1 MKSCVLRIDDRT
13 ESLLT
18 IAPSTRRR
26 LRDLGLA
33 ASFLVSKQDSALWAR
48 ASDKE
53 FLKQIAK
60 GAALLGE
67 IGCAKDCIIR
77 LRDCGSHYAFMACL
91 FLSSQ
96 ADALTTAQ
104 RQGLRLALLLLS
116 ECCPVDLPIRSLPP
130 ISELHQALRQQ
141 GIMRKHYPVME
152 RSGVIYVLTLADA
165 LRLLDAV
172 QQLPPISLVPLVIEL
187 RKTTEG
193 LRVALRKARSAGR

>member
-1 MKSCVLRIDDRT
+1 
-13 ESLLT
+13 
-18 IAPSTRRR
+18 
-26 LRDLGLA
+26 
-33 ASFLVSKQDSALWAR
+33 
-48 ASDKE
+48 
-53 FLKQIAK
+53 
-60 GAALLGE
+60 
-67 IGCAKDCIIR
+67 
-77 LRDCGSHYAFMACL
+77 MACL